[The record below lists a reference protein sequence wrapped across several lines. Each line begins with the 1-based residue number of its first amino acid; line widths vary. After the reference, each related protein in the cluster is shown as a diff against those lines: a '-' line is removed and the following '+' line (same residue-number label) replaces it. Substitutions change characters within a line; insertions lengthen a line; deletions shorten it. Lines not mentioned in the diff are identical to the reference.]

1 MPFSSLSA
9 AVSMSRSKLKM
20 KFSKPYLNL
29 DNVELGQ
36 AQKTIQKKMA
46 DLYESTPELEK
57 SKSK

>member
-1 MPFSSLSA
+1 VRYNAKL
-9 AVSMSRSKLKM
+9 RIIIKLKLKM